1 MKLQIQI
8 LILTLLLSITSY
20 GQQKKYFINGTSKIL
35 HEVEYRQNLSET
47 LDQIQKVAKSTKVFE
62 ELDVIKKSQDSILYS
77 YQWHFTDNPQK
88 TEKEINR
95 KKKIIGKPFPLFN
108 VESIDGKVINLES
121 LKGKPTIINLWFTN
135 CTPCIE
141 EMPILNKIKKQFGD
155 KCNYVAITFDPKDK
169 VQKIL
174 SKVNFD
180 FTQIVN
186 SKQLTK
192 KMGFNSYP
200 SNIFLDKNGIVRQI
214 EGGVSYVQNEQGELT
229 IGSGEEF
236 VKIIE
241 KYIREK

>member
-1 MKLQIQI
+1 
-8 LILTLLLSITSY
+8 
-20 GQQKKYFINGTSKIL
+20 
-35 HEVEYRQNLSET
+35 
-47 LDQIQKVAKSTKVFE
+47 
-62 ELDVIKKSQDSILYS
+62 
-77 YQWHFTDNPQK
+77 
-88 TEKEINR
+88 
-95 KKKIIGKPFPLFN
+95 
-108 VESIDGKVINLES
+108 
-121 LKGKPTIINLWFTN
+121 
-135 CTPCIE
+135 
-141 EMPILNKIKKQFGD
+141 MPILNKIKKQFGD

-186 SKQLTK
+186 NKQLTK

-229 IGSGEEF
+229 IGTGEEF

-241 KYIREK
+241 KYIGEK